1 MLERLVA
8 QLLLW
13 GMRGALAWFVA
24 YEYARFVEQKF
35 TEVTGALSALGALGG
50 M

>member
-1 MLERLVA
+1 MLERLFA
-8 QLLLW
+8 ELFLW

-24 YEYARFVEQKF
+24 YEYASYVEQKF
-35 TEVTGALSALGALGG
+35 TEVTRALGALGALGG